1 MNKSSIKYIKGS
13 VLVIFTVY
21 AVMISSG
28 FAIAGDHTMQK
39 NLTDIADL
47 MSKWS
52 KQLSTGKLDS
62 MAQEKLGE
70 IMSQTSQ
77 VLRDMTMQGQGDMHM
92 EHHNKIM
99 EMEKAWDPFDTSD
112 KM

>member
-1 MNKSSIKYIKGS
+1 MKYIKGS
-13 VLVIFTVY
+13 VFVLFAIY
-21 AVMISSG
+21 AVMISSN
-28 FAIAGDHTMQK
+28 FAIAGDPTMQK

-62 MAQEKLGE
+62 NAQEKLGE
-70 IMSQTSQ
+70 IMSQMSQ
-77 VLRDMTMQGQGDMHM
+77 LLHDMTLQGQGDMQLDY
-92 EHHNKIM
+92 HNKIM